1 METQPRSAMA
11 VASLVLGIVALVT
24 SILPIINNLSFLLA
38 ILGIVFAIVGLV
50 GISKG
55 KKSGKG
61 LGVAGLVLSVIA
73 FILVLVMQ
81 SAFSAALD
89 QAMEESGLDTATAQG
104 VAAGDSGSAAEPQAA
119 EQSEATQAA
128 YGVTTSFM
136 VALYP
141 KVFQNGVELGT
152 AIGSDWDSEKY
163 SSDVK
168 PGSSTTV
175 EMGYALEDMSDIT
188 VEVEELLSF
197 SDAVLAEQTFSL
209 S

>member
-104 VAAGDSGSAAEPQAA
+104 VAAGDSGSAAEPRRPSRARRRRPLTASPSTAA
-119 EQSEATQAA
+119 A
-128 YGVTTSFM
+128 
-136 VALYP
+136 
-141 KVFQNGVELGT
+141 
-152 AIGSDWDSEKY
+152 
-163 SSDVK
+163 
-168 PGSSTTV
+168 
-175 EMGYALEDMSDIT
+175 
-188 VEVEELLSF
+188 
-197 SDAVLAEQTFSL
+197 
-209 S
+209 